1 MSSCE
6 KKSKNET
13 SRIWT
18 NVSSVQQ
25 ICDLKGWLVR
35 NQSWYSHKKLIAK
48 RNWTKIWK
56 TSHEANANLKLFNKF
71 SSFLKIIMAIKFV
84 VSQCLS
90 QHEKPS

>member
-18 NVSSVQQ
+18 IVSSVQQ

-35 NQSWYSHKKLIAK
+35 NQSWYSHK
-48 RNWTKIWK
+48 
-56 TSHEANANLKLFNKF
+56 NLSRKGTELKF
-71 SSFLKIIMAIKFV
+71 EKFQIK
-84 VSQCLS
+84 
-90 QHEKPS
+90 